1 MVSGVQ
7 AKVLQQD
14 IRERRS
20 NARGAHSDACALL
33 ERPRAP
39 QTAHRIPLVGGG
51 GGGVMT
57 PIARN
62 GIRARGLLAE
72 PGFKVLPR
80 RWVVERSFSWT
91 GQNRRMSKDYERLPE
106 TGETLLYV
114 VMSRLMV
121 RRLARS

>member
-7 AKVLQQD
+7 AKVVQQD

-62 GIRARGLLAE
+62 GM
-72 PGFKVLPR
+72 
-80 RWVVERSFSWT
+80 
-91 GQNRRMSKDYERLPE
+91 NR
-106 TGETLLYV
+106 V
-114 VMSRLMV
+114 
-121 RRLARS
+121 ARSCKLFFDQSTRVLSVAPGTKSLSIYVSRTSLLLVKR